1 MIEIDLSTVGQV
13 IAWGVPILAF
23 VIITFLNLWANC
35 TSDAGL
41 LNEITIRAPFIFLG
55 IVICVFG
62 GHALSYFAEDDV
74 NQVHEKIEV
83 VENRG
88 EDKVDE
94 KEEIIELKRKLE
106 RQEQII
112 EKLLEMK
119 INEKQ

>member
-13 IAWGVPILAF
+13 IAWGVPILVF
-23 VIITFLNLWANC
+23 VIVTFLNLWANS
-35 TSDAGL
+35 TSDSGL
-41 LNEITIRAPFIFLG
+41 LNEIITRAPFIFLG
-55 IVICVFG
+55 MVICVFG

-88 EDKVDE
+88 GDNQDE

-106 RQEQII
+106 KQERII
-112 EKLLEMK
+112 EKLVENK
-119 INEKQ
+119 